1 MQITININ
9 NFESNKLIKNEKN
22 KIMQNKKDILKVRTH
37 DAIVGFI
44 YLISAILT
52 VQVSLDFIWIALVTG
67 ALQIVSPLT
76 KFCPVYAI
84 LNKIMPDTIP
94 IQNGK

>member
-1 MQITININ
+1 
-9 NFESNKLIKNEKN
+9 
-22 KIMQNKKDILKVRTH
+22 MQNKKDILKVRAH

-44 YLISAILT
+44 YLISAILAI
-52 VQVSLDFIWIALVTG
+52 QVSLDFIWIALVTA

-84 LNKIMPDTIP
+84 LNKMMPDTTP

>member
-1 MQITININ
+1 MQ
-9 NFESNKLIKNEKN
+9 SKN
-22 KIMQNKKDILKVRTH
+22 DILKVRANDT
-37 DAIVGFI
+37 IVGFI
-44 YLISAILT
+44 YLISAILAI
-52 VQVSLDFIWIALVTG
+52 QLNINFIWIAVATA

-84 LNKIMPDTIP
+84 LNKMMPDTTP

>member
-1 MQITININ
+1 MVI
-9 NFESNKLIKNEKN
+9 ESDARHYKTDLLSTGWILISLAV
-22 KIMQNKKDILKVRTH
+22 IYFTGFFFI

-44 YLISAILT
+44 YLISAILAI
-52 VQVSLDFIWIALVTG
+52 QVSLDFIWIALVTA

-84 LNKIMPDTIP
+84 LNKILPDTTP
-94 IQNGK
+94 IQDGN

>member
-1 MQITININ
+1 
-9 NFESNKLIKNEKN
+9 
-22 KIMQNKKDILKVRTH
+22 MQNEKDILKVRAH

-44 YLISAILT
+44 YLISAILAT
-52 VQVSLDFIWIALVTG
+52 QVNEGFIWIAVATA

>member
-1 MQITININ
+1 
-9 NFESNKLIKNEKN
+9 
-22 KIMQNKKDILKVRTH
+22 MQNKKDILKVRAH
-37 DAIVGFI
+37 DGIVGLI
-44 YLISAILT
+44 YLISAILSI
-52 VQVSLDFIWIALVTG
+52 QVSLDFIWIAVATA

-84 LNKIMPDTIP
+84 LNKMMPDTTP

>member
-9 NFESNKLIKNEKN
+9 NFESNKLIKN

-52 VQVSLDFIWIALVTG
+52 VQVSLDFIWIALVTA

>member
-1 MQITININ
+1 
-9 NFESNKLIKNEKN
+9 
-22 KIMQNKKDILKVRTH
+22 MQNKNDILKVRAH
-37 DAIVGFI
+37 DTIVGFI
-44 YLISAILT
+44 YLISAILAI
-52 VQVSLDFIWIALVTG
+52 QLNINFIWIAVATA

-84 LNKIMPDTIP
+84 LNKMMPDTTP

>member
-1 MQITININ
+1 
-9 NFESNKLIKNEKN
+9 
-22 KIMQNKKDILKVRTH
+22 MQNKKDILKVRAH

-44 YLISAILT
+44 YLISAILAI
-52 VQVSLDFIWIALVTG
+52 QVSLDFIWIALVTA

-76 KFCPVYAI
+76 KFCHVYAI
-84 LNKIMPDTIP
+84 LNKMMPDTTP